1 MFIGSKNYLKTWPS
15 CLQKTQD
22 TYSNKISMQ
31 STNGKVFTG
40 YQKLKERFL
49 LKIQAFRPKTL

>member
-1 MFIGSKNYLKTWPS
+1 
-15 CLQKTQD
+15 
-22 TYSNKISMQ
+22 MQ